1 MEAFFIIALQLV
13 VVGLTLVGMW
23 RLMKERD
30 YYHDTELKR
39 HH

>member
-1 MEAFFIIALQLV
+1 MEAFLIIALQLV

-30 YYHDTELKR
+30 YHHDAELKR